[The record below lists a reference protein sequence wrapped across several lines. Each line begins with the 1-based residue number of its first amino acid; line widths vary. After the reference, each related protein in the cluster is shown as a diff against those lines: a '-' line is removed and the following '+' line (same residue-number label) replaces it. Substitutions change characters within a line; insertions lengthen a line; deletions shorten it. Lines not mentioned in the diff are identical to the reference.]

1 MPSILQL
8 RIMTSNKRDS
18 EKITKPDKKDIVAL
32 CIAALQ
38 TVALPFVLLLIVL
51 VILYI
56 FLVIVW

>member
-8 RIMTSNKRDS
+8 RIMTSKRDS